1 MTNPDPRGAGR
12 ALGTDT
18 AQETAPRREM
28 AQSGQFLPKGA
39 RNQVSI
45 LQAQFLDVFKVGVK
59 PGEPEPLGPNEA
71 ARAPPCKG
79 ILPAVKSLLFL
90 APSQFAPR
98 PAHHI

>member
-45 LQAQFLDVFKVGVK
+45 L
-59 PGEPEPLGPNEA
+59 
-71 ARAPPCKG
+71 
-79 ILPAVKSLLFL
+79 
-90 APSQFAPR
+90 
-98 PAHHI
+98 